1 MDPWTIAPLGMHSTS
16 ATRAFGSYVV
26 TAMASPHGGS
36 WRIEASGTE
45 ISRHTAPL
53 PVKTIDEAIVMATAQ
68 ISALV
73 DALAPF
79 SALATQLADAEAV
92 IASTR
97 ALLTEAE
104 AALARQEARIAQLEA
119 KAEAD
124 ADAATIAHLEAYLSR
139 ADKRLARYV
148 RAKEQPVMGAEDAG
162 EEGGQ

>member
-1 MDPWTIAPLGMHSTS
+1 MENWTITDIGPRTKK
-16 ATRAFGSYVV
+16 ATRIFGPYTVAVGHSAYGGSY
-26 TAMASPHGGS
+26 
-36 WRIEASGTE
+36 RITSGATPLMQVD
-45 ISRHTAPL
+45 RL
-53 PVKTIDEAIVMATAQ
+53 PVKSIDEAIGTATAQ

-79 SALATQLADAEAV
+79 SALAAELADAEAV

-104 AALARQEARIAQLEA
+104 AALARQEARIAELEA
-119 KAEAD
+119 KAEAK
-124 ADAATIAHLEAYLSR
+124 ADAATIAHLEAHLSR

-148 RAKEQPVMGAEDAG
+148 RAKEQSVMGAEDAG